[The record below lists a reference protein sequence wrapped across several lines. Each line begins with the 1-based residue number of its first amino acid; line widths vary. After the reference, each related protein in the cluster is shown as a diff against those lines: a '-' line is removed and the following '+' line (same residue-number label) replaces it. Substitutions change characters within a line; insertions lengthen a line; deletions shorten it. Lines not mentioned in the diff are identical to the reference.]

1 MIRLGNSAR
10 FTPHEV
16 DEFRQVGLDMGSVK
30 HQKDIEQ
37 ELSRWAHVLADERFD
52 LLEKIALE
60 LARANGAKL
69 PTKFRVVMQST
80 PSRMHGNK
88 IISKL
93 DANGRTPAISCR
105 RPTLLT
111 GRFKRIAA
119 VAGSG
124 TNWRY
129 RPVPDGHRSRIK

>member
-10 FTPHEV
+10 FTPHGV

-60 LARANGAKL
+60 LVRANGAKL
-69 PTKFRVVMQST
+69 PTKFRVVTQV
-80 PSRMHGNK
+80 
-88 IISKL
+88 
-93 DANGRTPAISCR
+93 R
-105 RPTLLT
+105 RHACMAT
-111 GRFKRIAA
+111 K
-119 VAGSG
+119 
-124 TNWRY
+124 
-129 RPVPDGHRSRIK
+129 

>member
-16 DEFRQVGLDMGSVK
+16 DEFRQVGLNMGSVK

-69 PTKFRVVMQST
+69 PAEFRVGMQVLRHACT
-80 PSRMHGNK
+80 ATK
-88 IISKL
+88 
-93 DANGRTPAISCR
+93 
-105 RPTLLT
+105 
-111 GRFKRIAA
+111 
-119 VAGSG
+119 
-124 TNWRY
+124 
-129 RPVPDGHRSRIK
+129 